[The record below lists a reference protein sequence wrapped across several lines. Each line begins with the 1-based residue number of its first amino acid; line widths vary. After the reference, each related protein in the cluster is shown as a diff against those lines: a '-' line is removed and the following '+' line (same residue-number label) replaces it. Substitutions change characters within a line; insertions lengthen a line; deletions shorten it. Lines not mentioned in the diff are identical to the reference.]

1 MGSFGALKA
10 LVVILDALAFTVSLW
25 LAYICFGALHGDVVL
40 ELQLSWSQLWTLN
53 RVTPPGILLLLT
65 WFGAMRHF
73 QLYNPSRMTNSP
85 RIAAGVTRAAIA
97 VPIVAILFQFFYI
110 DREYSR
116 DLILLTSG
124 ISYLSILSSRLIFF
138 RFQRVIPKPII
149 RQRVAIVGT
158 TGSALAVS
166 ERLRGQGHY
175 TYLQVGFIST
185 AGENN
190 DTMAVPLD
198 QVVGPVNELRKLVN
212 ERDIQVLILAS
223 QQILREEAFVLATEA
238 DQMGLR
244 VLQVPFNWGMVATPR
259 VQVDTLGDFQMVDLT
274 TLAYPTL
281 ATQTKRFL
289 DVVLVS
295 IGLIALSPLLITV
308 GILIRMQ
315 DGGPIFF
322 SQPRSGRG
330 GRRFPFYKYRSMVV
344 DAEAQRH
351 SLQDQNESDGV
362 LFKIKDDP
370 RITPLGHFIRKYSID
385 ELPQLWNVLVG
396 DMNLVGPRPLPMSD
410 LEGIEDDPEVQYW
423 FELRSKVKPGITGP
437 WQVSG
442 RSNLGFREMVQHD
455 INYIQNWSL
464 WVDLM
469 VLIKTIPAVLKGRGA
484 R

>member
-1 MGSFGALKA
+1 M
-10 LVVILDALAFTVSLW
+10 
-25 LAYICFGALHGDVVL
+25 
-40 ELQLSWSQLWTLN
+40 
-53 RVTPPGILLLLT
+53 
-65 WFGAMRHF
+65 
-73 QLYNPSRMTNSP
+73 
-85 RIAAGVTRAAIA
+85 
-97 VPIVAILFQFFYI
+97 
-110 DREYSR
+110 
-116 DLILLTSG
+116 
-124 ISYLSILSSRLIFF
+124 
-138 RFQRVIPKPII
+138 
-149 RQRVAIVGT
+149 
-158 TGSALAVS
+158 
-166 ERLRGQGHY
+166 
-175 TYLQVGFIST
+175 
-185 AGENN
+185 
-190 DTMAVPLD
+190 
-198 QVVGPVNELRKLVN
+198 
-212 ERDIQVLILAS
+212 
-223 QQILREEAFVLATEA
+223 
-238 DQMGLR
+238 
-244 VLQVPFNWGMVATPR
+244 
-259 VQVDTLGDFQMVDLT
+259 GDFQMVDLT

-315 DGGPIFF
+315 DGGPMFF

-442 RSNLGFREMVQHD
+442 RSNLGFREMVKHD
-455 INYIQNWSL
+455 INYIQDWSL

-469 VLIKTIPAVLKGRGA
+469 VLLKTIPAVLKGRGA